1 MKQERLDKIL
11 CGSGCYSRAE
21 ARKLIQSGQVVVNGS
36 VIRQPETRIER
47 TSRITAAGET
57 IVGSE
62 FVYYMLNKPANYV
75 SASRQEGQYAPV
87 TDLFPEFL
95 RKRGIQCVGRL
106 DVDVTGLLLLTDD
119 GNFAHRVM
127 SPRSE
132 IAKRYAVRVDAPLTT
147 EDVKALAMGTV
158 LNSGVEYRPAILTIG
173 DDPRRAVIEVT
184 EGKYH
189 EVKNLMAV
197 RGRKILSMSRI
208 SIGGL
213 GLDETLPAGGF
224 RRMSPEEAERVF
236 LKNS

>member
-11 CGSGCYSRAE
+11 CGSGHFSRTE

-36 VIRQPETRIER
+36 IVRQPETRIDR
-47 TSRITAAGET
+47 ASQITAAGET
-57 IVGSE
+57 IDSAE

-87 TDLFPEFL
+87 TELFPEFL

-132 IAKRYAVRVDAPLTT
+132 IAKRYAVRVDAPLTG
-147 EDVKALAMGTV
+147 EDAKALAMGTV

-173 DDPRRAVIEVT
+173 DDPCRAVIEVT

-197 RGRKILSMSRI
+197 RGRKILSMSRV

-213 GLDETLPAGGF
+213 CLDETLPEGGY
-224 RRMSPEEAERVF
+224 RRLSPDEAELVF
-236 LKNS
+236 LKND